1 MTLDVLS
8 CCLALTDLDA
18 KWVVN
23 SHSGDTLVF
32 NISFVLALL
41 YCTLLTYNWET
52 VIPVFNHQNARIVK
66 NVDSGGNIWR
76 TVLNFS
82 IDS

>member
-41 YCTLLTYNWET
+41 YCSLLTHNWE
-52 VIPVFNHQNARIVK
+52 PVLLGFINQGMHE
-66 NVDSGGNIWR
+66 
-76 TVLNFS
+76 
-82 IDS
+82 

>member
-32 NISFVLALL
+32 NISFVLELL
-41 YCTLLTYNWET
+41 YFTLPTHNYHT
-52 VIPVFNHQNARIVK
+52 RIHSFIE
-66 NVDSGGNIWR
+66 NRMNSGKCG
-76 TVLNFS
+76 
-82 IDS
+82 